1 MSWYV
6 EHLHRDGSV
15 LARIPV
21 LGTVCHLGRSLD
33 NDLVLD
39 DAHCAARH
47 ARLELRADGS
57 AELVDLGSVN
67 GVAWLKGKRAERLL
81 IQDDQ
86 PIRLGQSIIR
96 VRSSQWPL
104 PPEVALSTRRPWV
117 WALLA
122 LSLVLAHTAWN
133 IWLSDVNDK
142 TPPYLYGL
150 SGTLLGFAIWSAV
163 YALMGRLISGV
174 DRFFS
179 HVLVACC
186 GYLAGMACNT
196 ALDVLAF
203 ATGWLWPMQI
213 AQYVFIGVVAL
224 TVRAHLRLADP
235 RHWPVMRWGV
245 LLVTIGAM
253 LVPVAQLWVSSH
265 RLTRIQLLQ
274 HVEHPSLRL
283 AAPVSVD
290 ALSKEALDLK
300 RKADAAR
307 QDDEADDGEDES
319 LGYDE

>member
-1 MSWYV
+1 MSWYI

-15 LARIPV
+15 LLRVPL
-21 LGTVCHLGRSLD
+21 LGTACHIGRSLD

-47 ARLELRADGS
+47 ARLELRADGT
-57 AELVDLGSVN
+57 AELIDLGSIN
-67 GVAWLKGKRAERLL
+67 GIAWLKGPRTERLH
-81 IQDDQ
+81 IASDQ
-86 PIRLGQSIIR
+86 PIRLGQSTIR

-104 PPEVALSTRRPWV
+104 PPEEALSTRRPWV

-122 LSLVLAHTAWN
+122 LSLVLAHTAWS
-133 IWLSDVNDK
+133 IWVGDVNDK

-150 SGTLLGFAIWSAV
+150 SGTLLGFAAWSTL

-179 HVLVACC
+179 HVLVACS
-186 GYLAGMACNT
+186 GYLAAMACNT

-213 AQYVFIGVVAL
+213 AQYVFIAVVAL

-245 LLVTIGAM
+245 LLVATGAM

-283 AAPVSVD
+283 AAPVAVD
-290 ALSKEALDLK
+290 ALSQDALALK
-300 RKADAAR
+300 RKVDAAR
-307 QDDEADDGEDES
+307 QDDDQGEEDEA
-319 LGYDE
+319 GFDEE